1 MDEVRNKLVVDR
13 QPNSALAY
21 PVQSTTARLHEVK
34 VKLEVPFHDVDPQ
47 NVVWHGHYYK
57 YLEIAR
63 TKLMRS
69 RGLDGSDFIEL
80 GIGLVVIESQ
90 CRYVSPLRYGD
101 HVQVAAWFRDSKFRI
116 MVGYEVINLTRN
128 IRSARAHTSLVTTTL
143 DGTMYHR
150 TPDSVLER
158 LAPQLLDEEEKS

>member
-1 MDEVRNKLVVDR
+1 MGEARSKLVVDR
-13 QPNSALAY
+13 QPTIALAS
-21 PVQSTTARLHEVK
+21 PVQSSSTRLHEVK
-34 VKLEVPFHDVDPQ
+34 VKLEIPFHDVDPL

-63 TKLMRS
+63 TELMRS
-69 RGLDGSDFIEL
+69 RSLDGSDFIEL

-101 HVQVAAWFRDSKFRI
+101 HVQVAAWFRDLKFRI
-116 MVGYEVINLTRN
+116 MVGYEIINLTSN
-128 IRSARAHTSLVTTTL
+128 IRAARAHTSLVTTTP

-158 LAPQLLDEEEKS
+158 LAPQLLDEEKKS